1 MAHKAATGAAK
12 QGRDSESKRL
22 GVKLFDGQPAN
33 PGNVLI
39 RQRGTKFLPGRNVKK
54 GSDDTLYAIKKGTV
68 KFETKTKRLFDGNT
82 RRVKVINII

>member
-1 MAHKAATGAAK
+1 MAHKAAAGAAK

-33 PGNVLI
+33 PGSVLI
-39 RQRGTKFLPGRNVKK
+39 RQRGTKFLPGQNVKK
-54 GSDDTLYAIKKGTV
+54 GSDDTLYALKKGTV
-68 KFETKTKRLFDGNT
+68 KFETKTKRRFDGNT